1 MKRSSFITWDQLKVG
16 VVILAALGVLGVAI
30 YKLGQAANLFHRR
43 YELTAYLGNA
53 NGLTAGGTVL
63 VAGQF
68 AGTIKSI
75 DFLPVDNDTTRNLR
89 LKLAI
94 DASLKDQI
102 RGDSK
107 AKVRTLGLL
116 GDKVIDISIGTPRY
130 GVLQEGDTIAIAP
143 SLDYEAV
150 LAQAA
155 GAVTDMVDLTHDLR
169 QLTGGILAGQGT
181 VGQLM
186 TNRALYDQF
195 VGTMGRANAMLA
207 KFQNPNGTVARLL
220 DDPTLYNRF
229 VGMLGSADSLVVAL
243 NNKNGT
249 LGRLLRDDSLYVHFV
264 GMAQAGDSLMKALS
278 SGQGPFARLL
288 NDPTLYDKLNK
299 LTTDLGA
306 ILDDVQK
313 DPARYTRGAIQV
325 CVFRCGSKK

>member
-1 MKRSSFITWDQLKVG
+1 MKRSSFVTWEQLKVG
-16 VVILAALGVLGVAI
+16 VVILVALGVLGIAI

-43 YELTAYLGNA
+43 YELIAYLPNA
-53 NGLTAGGTVL
+53 TGLVAGGTVL

-89 LKLAI
+89 LRMAI
-94 DASLKDQI
+94 DASLRDQI
-102 RGDSK
+102 RSDSK

-130 GVLQEGDTIAIAP
+130 GMLREGDTIAVSP

-155 GAVTDMVDLTHDLR
+155 GAVNDMVDLTHDLR
-169 QLTGGILAGQGT
+169 SLTTGILDGKGT

-195 VGTMGRANAMLA
+195 VGTMSRANTMLT
-207 KFQNPNGTVARLL
+207 KLQNPNGTFARLL

-229 VGMLGSADSLVVAL
+229 ISVVTSADSLVVSL
-243 NNKNGT
+243 NDKNGT
-249 LGRLLRDDSLYVHFV
+249 IGKLLRDDSLYTHFV
-264 GMAQAGDSLMKALS
+264 SMAQAGDSIMKALS
-278 SGQGPFARLL
+278 NGQGPVARLL
-288 NDPTLYDKLNK
+288 NDPTLYDRLNK
-299 LTTDLGA
+299 LTTDLGT
-306 ILDDVQK
+306 ILEDVRK
-313 DPARYTRGAIQV
+313 DPHRYFRGMI
-325 CVFRCGSKK
+325 CVLNCK

>member
-16 VVILAALGVLGVAI
+16 ALIVAALAVLGVAI
-30 YKLGQAANLFHRR
+30 YRLGQAANLFSRR
-43 YELTAYLGNA
+43 YELIAYLPNA
-53 NGLTAGGTVL
+53 NGLRPGGVVY

-89 LKLAI
+89 VRMAI
-94 DASLKDQI
+94 DHTLQDQV
-102 RGDSK
+102 RSDSK

-116 GDKVIDISIGTPRY
+116 GDKVIDISIGTPRN
-130 GVLQEGDTIAIAP
+130 GVLRDGDTIAVAT

-155 GAVTDMVDLTHDLR
+155 GAVSDMVDLTHDLR
-169 QLTGGILAGQGT
+169 QITASVLEGKGT
-181 VGQLM
+181 VGQLI

-195 VGTMGRANAMLA
+195 VGTMGRANNMLTRID
-207 KFQNPNGTVARLL
+207 NPRGTFARLL

-229 VGMLGSADSLVVAL
+229 VSVVTSADSLVVAL
-243 NNKNGT
+243 NDKNGT
-249 LGRLLRDDSLYVHFV
+249 IGKLLRDDTLYTHIVS
-264 GMAQAGDSLMKALS
+264 MAIAGDSLMKTLS
-278 SGQGPFARLL
+278 NGQGFAGRLL
-288 NDPTLYDKLNK
+288 NDPLLYDRLNK

-306 ILDDVQK
+306 ILEDVRK
-313 DPARYTRGAIQV
+313 DPHRYFRGVI
-325 CVFRCGSKK
+325 CVFHCK

>member
-16 VVILAALGVLGVAI
+16 ALIVAALAVLGVAI
-30 YKLGQAANLFHRR
+30 YRLGQAANLFSRR
-43 YELTAYLGNA
+43 YELIAYLPNA
-53 NGLTAGGTVL
+53 NGLRPGGVVY

-89 LKLAI
+89 VRMAI
-94 DASLKDQI
+94 DHTLQDQV
-102 RGDSK
+102 RTDSK

-116 GDKVIDISIGTPRY
+116 GDKVIDISIGTPRN
-130 GVLQEGDTIAIAP
+130 GVLRDGDTIAVAT

-155 GAVTDMVDLTHDLR
+155 GAVSDMVDLTHDLR
-169 QLTGGILAGQGT
+169 QITASVLEGKGT
-181 VGQLM
+181 VGQLI

-195 VGTMGRANAMLA
+195 VGTMGRANNMLTRID
-207 KFQNPNGTVARLL
+207 NPRGTFARLL

-229 VGMLGSADSLVVAL
+229 VSVVTSADSLVVAL
-243 NNKNGT
+243 NDKNGT
-249 LGRLLRDDSLYVHFV
+249 IGKLLRDDTLYTHIVS
-264 GMAQAGDSLMKALS
+264 MAIAGDSLMKTLS
-278 SGQGPFARLL
+278 SGQGFAGRLL
-288 NDPTLYDKLNK
+288 NDPLLYDRLNK

-306 ILDDVQK
+306 ILEDVRK
-313 DPARYTRGAIQV
+313 DPHRYFRGVI
-325 CVFRCGSKK
+325 CVFHCK